1 MSVIGSRGH
10 STCLGR
16 SVERVP
22 ETESDYSQPCVSE
35 CVRAFVCVF
44 PFPLSQPA
52 VEFETPRKKKGSPRS
67 SKRRHLRRAFR
78 LSRPAEVQ
86 DYYVIRILLLLATTI
101 VGESGD
107 RDRV

>member
-1 MSVIGSRGH
+1 M
-10 STCLGR
+10 
-16 SVERVP
+16 
-22 ETESDYSQPCVSE
+22 
-35 CVRAFVCVF
+35 RAFVCV
-44 PFPLSQPA
+44 FPLSQPA
-52 VEFETPRKKKGSPRS
+52 VEFETPKKKGSPRS